1 MLQDDV
7 IMKDLFTLKNRL
19 PQKQTILESKQ
30 ENCIE
35 IAFFAY
41 GQKSRFMS
49 STLHTRVVPFL

>member
-7 IMKDLFTLKNRL
+7 IMKDLFTLKKNRL

-41 GQKSRFMS
+41 GQKIQIYEFYI
-49 STLHTRVVPFL
+49 TY